1 MITYIKGDIF
11 SSPAKILVNTVNTVG
26 VMGKGV
32 ALEFKKRY
40 PEMFQEYRRLCEEKR
55 LSIGTLMVWRKSDK
69 WVMLFPTKKHW
80 RYPAKIEYIEAG
92 LKKFAE
98 NWDKLGVD
106 SIAFPRLGCGNG
118 GLDWEEVRPMM
129 KRYLEKIPMN
139 IYIYVGD
146 YKDSM
151 PEHLNVTEMEKWLS
165 GEAQLEGFERFS
177 FKLRQMLEETSGLQ
191 LPGSHN
197 CSLVKQKEGFVKI
210 DDIILEEKQAFDIWN
225 YIRDAGIV
233 KISEMPEEY
242 RAVSEVFL
250 EILRRLGYVA
260 GVIVSEDGRNF
271 TARANAYQY
280 IAD

>member
-11 SSPAKILVNTVNTVG
+11 SSPAKVLVNTVNTVG

-80 RYPAKIEYIEAG
+80 RYPSKIEYIEAG

-129 KRYLEKIPMN
+129 KHYLEKIPMN

-146 YKDSM
+146 YKDTV
-151 PEHLNVTEMEKWLS
+151 PEHMDVTEMEKWLS
-165 GEAQLEGFERFS
+165 GEAQMEGFERFS
-177 FKLRQMLEETSGLQ
+177 FKLRQMLTESSGLQ
-191 LPGSHN
+191 LPGNHN
-197 CSLVKQKEGFVKI
+197 CSLVKQKEGFVQI
-210 DDIILEEKQAFDIWN
+210 DDIILEEKEAFDIWN

-233 KISEMPEEY
+233 RINEMPEEY
-242 RAVSEVFL
+242 KAVSESFL
-250 EILRRLGYVA
+250 EILKRLGYVV

>member
-11 SSPAKILVNTVNTVG
+11 SSPAKILVNTVNAVG

-80 RYPAKIEYIEAG
+80 RYPSKIEYIEAG

-146 YKDSM
+146 YKDAM

>member
-80 RYPAKIEYIEAG
+80 RYPSKIEYIEAG

-210 DDIILEEKQAFDIWN
+210 DDIIIEEKQAFDIWN

-242 RAVSEVFL
+242 RGVSETFL